1 MVLVIDPL
9 PPPRTFFSCLITSP
23 HRPQINIE
31 VSELG
36 LDGEQHIR
44 KGKFNLVDLAG
55 SERASKTKA
64 SGIRLQEGAL
74 AGGGAGG
81 GSGWSTTAAAGR

>member
-1 MVLVIDPL
+1 M
-9 PPPRTFFSCLITSP
+9 
-23 HRPQINIE
+23 QINIE

-55 SERASKTKA
+55 SERAAKTKA
-64 SGIRLQEGAL
+64 SGMRLAEGDPPL
-74 AGGGAGG
+74 CVCVGGNRVRA
-81 GSGWSTTAAAGR
+81 SEEWE